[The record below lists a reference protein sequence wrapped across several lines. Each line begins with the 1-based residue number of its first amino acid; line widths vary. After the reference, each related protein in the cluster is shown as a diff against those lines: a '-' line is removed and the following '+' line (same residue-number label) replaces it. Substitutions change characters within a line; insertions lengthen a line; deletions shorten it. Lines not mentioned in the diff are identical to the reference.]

1 MFSPAVPFASLGS
14 DIFRVSRDIRY
25 GQYARLVLSF
35 LNQRVR
41 RCRHLDGR
49 PQAPSVWLSKLF
61 DKKHRRSVDVILP
74 IFGRRLTMSCAWL
87 SCLYGEVSEVCVL
100 QGQLD
105 NIPVENR
112 GWRWAREGGGE
123 PDHCRP
129 FKHFCCPAVTA
140 APASIGYAVI
150 SITVCH
156 HPILPEA
163 WVVSTIV
170 FV

>member
-105 NIPVENR
+105 NIPVENWGKPWLKVSQR
-112 GWRWAREGGGE
+112 RRRRAWSLQTFQTFLLPGC
-123 PDHCRP
+123 H
-129 FKHFCCPAVTA
+129 CCPCQ
-140 APASIGYAVI
+140 YR
-150 SITVCH
+150 VCSH
-156 HPILPEA
+156 
-163 WVVSTIV
+163 
-170 FV
+170 